1 MNVADYALVLSS
13 RQVATETRRDSKNET
28 ESSVAL
34 KKLRDAQKI
43 AAGKKVDDD
52 LERRERVERRS
63 TPKRSAETPSSK
75 PIRRDG
81 DERGR
86 LLDVYC

>member
-1 MNVADYALVLSS
+1 MNVADYSLVLSA
-13 RQVATETRRDSKNET
+13 RQVVGGTRRDSKSET
-28 ESSVAL
+28 ESSAAL

-43 AAGKKVDDD
+43 AAGKKVDDEP
-52 LERRERVERRS
+52 ERRERVERRPS
-63 TPKRSAETPSSK
+63 PSRADETPPPS
-75 PIRRDG
+75 PTRRD